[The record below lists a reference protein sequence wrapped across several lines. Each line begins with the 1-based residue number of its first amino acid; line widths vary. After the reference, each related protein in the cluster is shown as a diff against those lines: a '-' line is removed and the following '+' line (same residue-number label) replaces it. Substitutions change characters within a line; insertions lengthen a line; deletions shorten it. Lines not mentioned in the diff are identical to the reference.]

1 MDSLL
6 LWIGTYFT
14 EETYMFYTKIQGMI
28 WSLADFL
35 LIFFILKIID
45 LVRANEGK
53 GKIFFRYLFLWSS
66 AVLTPLLILPQTKN
80 GFFLL
85 ESIICGIQFS
95 ILVYTVMVERKR
107 VFNFTHGMMIR
118 NRRSISGSN
127 PSETLETL
135 M

>member
-28 WSLADFL
+28 WSMADFL

-66 AVLTPLLILPQTKN
+66 AVLTPLLILPQTKD

-107 VFNFTHGMMIR
+107 VFNFIHGMMIR
-118 NRRSISGSN
+118 HRRSIPGSN
-127 PSETLETL
+127 PSETLEKL

>member
-1 MDSLL
+1 
-6 LWIGTYFT
+6 
-14 EETYMFYTKIQGMI
+14 MFYTKIQGMI